1 MKQKAFRLPCGL
13 GISYEPAHLRRI
25 HAVCYSSSA
34 SGTVPLSFYRSVDLD
49 GQCKASVLWSVH
61 AEPLQGLRE
70 AETVPDLFFDR

>member
-13 GISYEPAHLRRI
+13 GISYEPAHLRRL

-49 GQCKASVLWSVH
+49 GQCKTSVLRSGH
-61 AEPLQGLRE
+61 AEPFAFPESRL
-70 AETVPDLFFDR
+70 